1 MATFAD
7 FIYECENYEHSA
19 EYSDILKE
27 SSELAL
33 MERYLDNQEFMACHP
48 ISESVSEGYFA
59 EAADEDKIQQ
69 IMEAAEAKKNS
80 IWTKA
85 KNAVI
90 RAWKVVVNFFKK
102 LFRVYDK
109 MTADSKEVAKK
120 ILSNEITLEKSDID
134 RIFSSDVLGDVE
146 INSDAYNVTY
156 GNYKLYCTVSKDKTV
171 SIPKIM
177 NNIKMGDSISSK
189 EQLSRRLQLLLS
201 IGILNNDIR
210 VECTDA
216 NDKSVELL
224 SIYKVLK
231 TFSPDS
237 RDIAAAKKMFDKCID
252 VRNKKGIK
260 ISYSEK
266 LVKTVEEL
274 ESFITNGYDSVYNSD
289 LTDMSEITQLL
300 NDITRCASDTIKLY
314 NAFKDVKQKTL
325 AACKL
330 IAG

>member
-1 MATFAD
+1 MSTFAD

-109 MTADSKEVAKK
+109 MTAESKEVAKK
-120 ILSNEITLEKSDID
+120 ILSNEICSFD
-134 RIFSSDVLGDVE
+134 F
-146 INSDAYNVTY
+146 TY
-156 GNYKLYCTVSKDKTV
+156 PS
-171 SIPKIM
+171 
-177 NNIKMGDSISSK
+177 
-189 EQLSRRLQLLLS
+189 
-201 IGILNNDIR
+201 
-210 VECTDA
+210 
-216 NDKSVELL
+216 
-224 SIYKVLK
+224 
-231 TFSPDS
+231 
-237 RDIAAAKKMFDKCID
+237 
-252 VRNKKGIK
+252 
-260 ISYSEK
+260 
-266 LVKTVEEL
+266 
-274 ESFITNGYDSVYNSD
+274 
-289 LTDMSEITQLL
+289 
-300 NDITRCASDTIKLY
+300 
-314 NAFKDVKQKTL
+314 
-325 AACKL
+325 L
-330 IAG
+330 IADASSES